1 MVKQLYT
8 QFIKTSCK
16 FYSLNRARV
25 YKYPSITPSCMVTL
39 LLIAFFVKDE
49 VIPFPT
55 LMWNFSNIPE
65 CWYIGKKWKKI
76 SCRSSILKPNNFK
89 GIFHLCADLG
99 EFLAYS
105 SDTRRKFQL
114 FLFAAIQYFFKNCR
128 NSEFIFFS
136 L

>member
-8 QFIKTSCK
+8 QFINTSCK

-25 YKYPSITPSCMVTL
+25 YKYPNTTPFCMVTL

-55 LMWNFSNIPE
+55 LMWNFSNIPA
-65 CWYIGKKWKKI
+65 CWYIGTKWKKI

-89 GIFHLCADLG
+89 GIFDLCANLG

-105 SDTRRKFQL
+105 LDTRRKFQL
-114 FLFAAIQYFFKNCR
+114 FLFAAIYYFFKNYR